1 MSNKLPKMIRAGF
14 GQLQIILW
22 ALTIIILGVQYGAYY
37 YIVGIM
43 WGSATSD
50 EWLPELIV
58 SSTII
63 LILAALLSLLLS
75 LIGART
81 RRRAVQANNAELR
94 DLRAANNRA
103 RSLQAMASTL
113 TATLSFERVMDVALD
128 VCGMA
133 LEEMDIPTRSFVGAV
148 YLYDHDELVPVASRR
163 FVQRDYE
170 KNLSGSSGLVAEA
183 LENAEAAVTDKPNHD
198 PELNSIVAFQNC
210 RAAVCLPLRAG
221 FQIYGVMILATEAAA
236 KFNQEHLDLFKSV
249 SDQAVMALQNA
260 QLYQKL
266 ELEKQRIIEAD
277 EEARRELARDLHDG
291 PTQSVAAIAMRIN
304 FIRSLMPKDPRQ
316 AYNELKKVED
326 LAKQTSK
333 EIRGMLFALRP
344 LVLEDK
350 GLGAAIET
358 VMQKIRE
365 SDNLNLRL
373 VGGEYGDLLGEQA
386 QGTVFYI
393 IEEALGNARKYSE
406 ANLIEVRLWREG
418 GLFVARV
425 RDDGKGFDT
434 TAVNSNYSSR
444 GSLGMVNMR
453 ERAERLDGSVQV
465 ESTPGQGA
473 TITLVVPLDKHGK
486 KSAEAA

>member
-22 ALTIIILGVQYGAYY
+22 ALTILILGAQYGAYY

-43 WGSATSD
+43 WGSPSN

-58 SSTII
+58 SSIII
-63 LILAALLSLLLS
+63 LLLAVLLSLLIYLVG
-75 LIGART
+75 LRT
-81 RRRAVQANNAELR
+81 RRKTIQANNAELR

-133 LEEMDIPTRSFVGAV
+133 LEEMDIPARSFVGAV
-148 YLYDHDELVPVASRR
+148 YLYDQDELVPVASRR

-170 KNLSGSSGLVAEA
+170 KNLSGGSGLVAEA

-198 PELNSIVAFQNC
+198 PELKSIVAFQNC
-210 RAAVCLPLRAG
+210 HMAACLPLRAG

-236 KFNQEHLDLFKSV
+236 KFSQEHLDLFKSV
-249 SDQAVMALQNA
+249 ADQAVMALQNA

-373 VGGEYGDLLGEQA
+373 VGGEYGDLLNEQA

-418 GLFVARV
+418 NLFVARV

-465 ESTPGQGA
+465 ESTPGQG
-473 TITLVVPLDKHGK
+473 TIITLVVPLDKHGK

>member
-1 MSNKLPKMIRAGF
+1 MSNTLPKTINKGF
-14 GQLQIILW
+14 NRLQGIIWL
-22 ALTIIILGVQYGAYY
+22 LTILILGVQYSLYSFV
-37 YIVGIM
+37 VGDM
-43 WGSATSD
+43 WAREQT
-50 EWLPELIV
+50 EWQSELLIP
-58 SSTII
+58 TII
-63 LILAALLSLLLS
+63 IIVMAVLLSLFVYLMS
-75 LIGART
+75 QWT
-81 RRRAVQANNAELR
+81 RKKAVQVNNAELR
-94 DLRAANNRA
+94 DLRSANNRA

-128 VCGMA
+128 VCSMA
-133 LEEMDIPTRSFVGAV
+133 LEEMDIPARTFVGGV
-148 YLYDHDELVPVASRR
+148 FLYDHDELAPVATRR

-170 KNLSGSSGLVAEA
+170 KNLAGNKGIVAEA
-183 LENAEAAVTDKPNHD
+183 LANAEVAVTEKPDQD
-198 PELNSIVAFQNC
+198 PELNSFVAFQNC
-210 RAAVCLPLRAG
+210 LMAACLPLRAG
-221 FQIYGVMILATEAAA
+221 FQIYGVMVVATESPT
-236 KFNQEHLDLFKSV
+236 KFNEEHLGLFSSV
-249 SDQAVMALQNA
+249 ANQAVMALQNA

-333 EIRGMLFALRP
+333 EIRGMLFTLRP

-358 VMQKIRE
+358 IMEKIRE

-373 VGGEYGDLLGEQA
+373 VGGEYGDLLNEQA

-393 IEEALGNARKYSE
+393 IEEALGNARKYSQ

-418 GLFVARV
+418 NLFVARV
-425 RDDGKGFDT
+425 RDDGKGFDAS
-434 TAVNSNYSSR
+434 AVTSNYSSR

-453 ERAERLDGSVQV
+453 ERAERLDGSIQV

-473 TITLVVPLDKHGK
+473 TITLVIPLEKHGK
-486 KSAEAA
+486 KSGENR